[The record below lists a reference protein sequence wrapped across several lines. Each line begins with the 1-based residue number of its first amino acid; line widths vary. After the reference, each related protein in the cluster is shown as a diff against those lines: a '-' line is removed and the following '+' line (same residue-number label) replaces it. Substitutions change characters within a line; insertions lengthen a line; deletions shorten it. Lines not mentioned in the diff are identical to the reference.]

1 MKRKGS
7 AKPTGLTRKQI
18 AVLKAIGDGLGTKEI
33 ARQMKMS
40 NKAVEWNVGKLNVIF
55 KSWHNRVKLAR
66 IAIAF
71 GLSSLCLVCMAAA
84 AQTQPTLTFG
94 WNVPTDQNWTNLTYR
109 LYYTTTVTT
118 PTNQWPL
125 LKVFTNVVQVGTKLY
140 STNTLPLAPGNYFFT
155 LTASNTWYGVPVES
169 FFSLAATNVPPPPV
183 LNNLLLLPP
192 Q

>member
-1 MKRKGS
+1 MRKQKRRV
-7 AKPTGLTRKQI
+7 GLTPKQI
-18 AVLKAIGDGLGTKEI
+18 AVLKAIGDGFETKEI
-33 ARQMKMS
+33 AWKMKTS
-40 NKAVEWNVGKLNVIF
+40 PKNVEYHRSRLCDIFDVRGAVQ
-55 KSWHNRVKLAR
+55 LAR

-71 GLSSLCLVCMAAA
+71 GISSLCMVCMAAA

-140 STNTLPLAPGNYFFT
+140 STNTLPLSPGNYFFT
-155 LTASNTWYGVPVES
+155 LTASNTWYGVSVES